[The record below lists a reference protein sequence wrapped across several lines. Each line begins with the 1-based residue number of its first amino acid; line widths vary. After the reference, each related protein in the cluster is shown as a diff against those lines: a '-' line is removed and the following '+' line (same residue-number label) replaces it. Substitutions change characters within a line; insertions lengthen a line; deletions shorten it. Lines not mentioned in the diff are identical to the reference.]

1 MPANTT
7 HEVFKQPVDTNMR
20 IWRFMNF
27 TKFVSLLS
35 SKSLYLPQSSFFDD
49 PYEGNYP
56 KANFEIAPEELVD
69 SIPSD
74 INDVSKWV
82 RNFKQWTYIN
92 CWHLNEYESAA
103 MWKLYSTTSESI
115 AIETTYE
122 NLKQVLP
129 EDVYLGKV
137 NYIDYE
143 KERLS
148 TKNLF
153 EPFVTKRK
161 SFEHEKEIRIVR
173 QDLPLEIKDSKPFL
187 NMIKK
192 NDTLGINI
200 NVNLNELIKIV
211 HISPEAPNYF
221 FDLVKDVIEKYDVSC
236 EVKKSDLYKDPIY

>member
-7 HEVFKQPVDTNMR
+7 HEVFKQPEDTNIR

-27 TKFVSLLS
+27 TKFVSLIS
-35 SKSLYLPQSSFFDD
+35 SKSLYLPQTSFFDD
-49 PYEGNYP
+49 PYEGSYP
-56 KANFEIAPEELVD
+56 KANFETDTKGKLN

-74 INDVSKWV
+74 IEDVSKWV
-82 RNFKQWTYIN
+82 RNFKQWTYVN

-137 NYIDYE
+137 KYIDYD

-148 TKNLF
+148 TENLF

-173 QDLPLEIKDSKPFL
+173 QDLPLEIRDSKPFL
-187 NMIKK
+187 NMDKK
-192 NDTLGINI
+192 NDRYGINI
-200 NVNLNELIKIV
+200 NIDLNKLIKTI
-211 HISPEAPNYF
+211 HISPEAPNWF
-221 FDLVKDVIEKYDVSC
+221 FDLVIEVIEKYDISC
-236 EVKKSDLYKDPIY
+236 EVKKSDLYNDPIY